1 MTEQLRLFPDNSLN
15 LLDNL
20 QVETTAD
27 LEGAFN
33 PVDDVFAALARFS
46 TGDGFMELLQFIA
59 RFPNYSTFNGWLLF
73 LQNSSA
79 TYVATARTWAQKHN
93 RQPKGNAKPLVI
105 LAPMAPILFLFDI
118 QDTEGAPLPSSL
130 LQPRE
135 VDDQQLGKFYAT
147 TRHNAAVHSIA
158 VYEMDVHGDE
168 IDAVS
173 RITPALRK
181 KYQGLNLPKDTRYL
195 IFINNTLPLAGRY
208 ASLTHGLGH
217 IFCSHLGI
225 DRHAWWPERGDLN
238 IRGEA
243 LEAGS
248 VAFLVCRRCGLRT
261 NSERFMLQL
270 SETYQKIPRLSLNAV
285 IQAAAYIEDMG
296 KHRWKVPKKRR

>member
-1 MTEQLRLFPDNSLN
+1 
-15 LLDNL
+15 
-20 QVETTAD
+20 
-27 LEGAFN
+27 
-33 PVDDVFAALARFS
+33 
-46 TGDGFMELLQFIA
+46 
-59 RFPNYSTFNGWLLF
+59 
-73 LQNSSA
+73 
-79 TYVATARTWAQKHN
+79 
-93 RQPKGNAKPLVI
+93 
-105 LAPMAPILFLFDI
+105 MAPILFLFDI

-135 VDDQQLGKFYAT
+135 VDDQQLGKFYTT

-158 VYEMDVHGDE
+158 VYEMDVRDDE

-195 IFINNTLPLAGRY
+195 IFINKTLPLAGRY